1 MKKLLSLIT
10 VLSLL
15 ILPYQLKAEDDPED
29 MSVFRI
35 AILLQHCDQSDQI
48 KVVRLKN
55 TVTGEDGFCLEP
67 YVNYK
72 PSANIYYKVANSN
85 KKLYDLYSAY
95 EQLGKTDEAFITIQ
109 LMIWEELFDEQ
120 FTFDGK
126 DASDYLKEEVLEI
139 LDQDEV
145 EPDIIFEDV
154 YVGEQRKAAISDPDK
169 YIITSDVT
177 VVKTEGDGVTFVVNE
192 YSSDM
197 LKITLKPI
205 SSVPEGAFTYASEN
219 SQDIYSFEGEYE
231 PLNTKIIKISV
242 KEDDLSI
249 TYSKTDLND
258 NPIEGAQ
265 FTLYRIDPEADDV
278 IYFLKSGSVVD
289 LYEKLTDNIND
300 YDRNSLSISVSER
313 YSGYIDD
320 GIISN
325 AELGYFPFELRYN
338 DSSINKG
345 RIYVTDDIDEDF
357 YEVHVETVEIVE
369 SGPETINTVNGLKH
383 DSRYYFCESEPKKG
397 YTYVDKPCRMIDTSD
412 DSYLDQFHFYND
424 SRSYTLRLIKNN
436 PERTIALNG
445 ALFKLNY
452 TDGNEEKQFVFR
464 TGALN
469 IFREDNYKYLIYR
482 YENTDDYHVMEFTG
496 EQYIEQG
503 VPYGK
508 YYYYLSN
515 NKEIDPSK
523 IDKETSVSEGSFI
536 IENIP
541 YSSLLKLV
549 ELEAPKGYFIDEAS
563 FELKADIAYSDITF
577 TNSRV
582 NSFDIIPNNQR
593 KIPKTCIG
601 D

>member
-72 PSANIYYKVANSN
+72 PSANIYYKEANNN

-145 EPDIIFEDV
+145 EPDIISEEV

-177 VVKTEGDGVTFVVNE
+177 VVKTEEDGVTFVVNE

-197 LKITLKPI
+197 LKITLEPI

-325 AELGYFPFELRYN
+325 AELGYFPFEIRYN
-338 DSSINKG
+338 DSLINQG
-345 RIYVTDDIDEDF
+345 RIYVTDDIAEYF
-357 YEVHVETVEIVE
+357 SIVHVETVKTVE
-369 SGPETINTVNGLKH
+369 SALETFNTVSGLKH
-383 DSRYYFCESEPKKG
+383 NSRYYFCESEPKKG
-397 YTYVDKPCRMIDTSD
+397 YIYTEKPCRIIDTSND
-412 DSYLDQFHFYND
+412 TYLDELHFYND
-424 SRSYTLRLIKNN
+424 RRSYTLRLIKNN
-436 PERTIALNG
+436 PERTITLNG
-445 ALFKLNY
+445 ALFRLNY

-515 NKEIDPSK
+515 DKEIDPSK